1 MNKPM
6 EEPYGARRRTY
17 LFKESH
23 LRPRQ
28 RALLLALILLLINGV
43 GRLFMVDVVGLEG
56 AILHLVVVLTAFA
69 TVICGAPLI
78 MFLSLGWFTRYNE
91 FQNSLK
97 GGALAAYLQRFWSTS
112 LIHSLQDE
120 GKLGQTGS
128 SDDWRS
134 CSDKNPELCERLFA
148 RIYHEQYG
156 LVPFIV
162 PFIILLL
169 VAYAAAALV
178 ASNYVIPN
186 CDNTLQVACVYKL
199 GIPLLVSSLAGAF
212 MFVVSDSVLSIR
224 RKSLNISDV
233 YWYSL
238 RLFLAIPLAMVI
250 MNAGAGDGPH
260 IVTAFA
266 LGTLPIDPLMKIV
279 RRLGFPQ
286 LTDQDMRDGSSDKL
300 LVLEGVTLPV
310 VATLE
315 SEGIN
320 SIEQVAA
327 ADPVLLSIR
336 TGFPF
341 RFTLRLG
348 SQAIVRRHLGENAAR
363 LLPVGL
369 ADVVPVFLLVRALD
383 TPAVPTGDSP
393 NQYDGPFPR
402 IEAPD
407 AVVQNAANRLFPDD
421 NDLQRQAITRMKFR
435 QIAAEEYTVML
446 ARITPPDTGL

>member
-6 EEPYGARRRTY
+6 EEPYGGRRRTY

-28 RALLLALILLLINGV
+28 RALLLALILLFINGV
-43 GRLFMVDVVGLEG
+43 GRLFMVDVVGLDG
-56 AILHLVVVLTAFA
+56 AVLLLVTVLAAFT

-78 MFLSLGWFTRYNE
+78 MFLSMGWFTRYSE

-97 GGALAAYLQRFWSTS
+97 GGALAAYLQRFWSPS

-120 GKLGQTGS
+120 GKLSQNGS
-128 SDDWRS
+128 VDDWRT
-134 CSDKNPELCERLFA
+134 CSDKNPQLCERLFA

-156 LVPFIV
+156 LGPFIV
-162 PFIILLL
+162 PFVILLL

-186 CDNTLQVACVYKL
+186 CDHTLQVACVYKL
-199 GIPLLVSSLAGAF
+199 GSSLLVSSLAGAF

-238 RLFLAIPLAMVI
+238 RLFLAIPLALVVA
-250 MNAGAGDGPH
+250 NTGEVESAH
-260 IVTAFA
+260 VVTAFA
-266 LGTLPIDPLMKIV
+266 LGTLPIDPLMKVV

-286 LTDQDMRDGSSDKL
+286 LTDQDLRDGSSDKL

-369 ADVVPVFLLVRALD
+369 ADVVPIYLLVQALD
-383 TPAVPTGDSP
+383 TPTGPTVNAP
-393 NQYDGPFPR
+393 GPFPR
-402 IEAPD
+402 LETPD
-407 AVVQNAANRLFPDD
+407 VVVQAAAARLFPDD
-421 NDLQRQAITRMKFR
+421 NDLQRQAITQMKFR

>member
-1 MNKPM
+1 MD
-6 EEPYGARRRTY
+6 GSTGSRRRTY
-17 LFKESH
+17 LFKETH
-23 LRPRQ
+23 LQPLQ
-28 RALLLALILLLINGV
+28 RALLLTAILLLVNLAGWVYMLEVARFEHPIL
-43 GRLFMVDVVGLEG
+43 LF
-56 AILHLVVVLTAFA
+56 IIVLAAFT
-69 TVICGAPLI
+69 TVLSGAPLI
-78 MFLSLGWFTRYNE
+78 MFLSLGWFTRYSE

-97 GGALAAYLQRFWSTS
+97 GAALVAYLQRFWSTS
-112 LIHSLQDE
+112 LIHSLEDE
-120 GKLGQTGS
+120 KLISPGNPA
-128 SDDWRS
+128 DDWRT
-134 CSDKNPELCERLFA
+134 CSERNPLLCERLFA

-156 LVPFIV
+156 LVPFVV
-162 PFIILLL
+162 PFIVLLS
-169 VAYAAAALV
+169 VTYAAAALV
-178 ASNYVIPN
+178 ASNYLVQS
-186 CDNTLQVACVYKL
+186 CDNTFQLACTYK
-199 GIPLLVSSLAGAF
+199 IDSRLLVSSLAGAF

-238 RLFLAIPLAMVI
+238 RLFLAIPLALVI
-250 MNAGAGDGPH
+250 ANVDIADSGTH
-260 IVTAFA
+260 IAMAFA
-266 LGTLPIDPLMKIV
+266 LGTLPIDPLMKVV

-286 LTDQDMRDGSSDKL
+286 LTQQDKDDGSSDKL

-320 SIEQVAA
+320 SIEQVAT

-363 LLPVGL
+363 LLVVGL
-369 ADVVPVFLLVRALD
+369 ADVVPVYLLVQALD
-383 TPAVPTGDSP
+383 NPAAPP
-393 NQYDGPFPR
+393 GPFPR
-402 IEAPD
+402 IEAPQ
-407 AVVQNAANRLFPDD
+407 VIIQNAAARLFPGEDQD
-421 NDLQRQAITRMKFR
+421 QSQAVTKMKFR

>member
-1 MNKPM
+1 VSTSTEKSD
-6 EEPYGARRRTY
+6 GSRRRTH
-17 LFKESH
+17 LFTESH
-23 LRPRQ
+23 FRPRS
-28 RALLLALILLLINGV
+28 RALLLAGILLGINIFG
-43 GRLFMVDVVGLEG
+43 LWFMWGAAGLDG
-56 AILHLVVVLTAFA
+56 NILLLVVVLAAFT
-69 TVICGAPLI
+69 TVITGTPLI
-78 MFLSLGWFTRYNE
+78 MFLSLGWFARYSE

-97 GGALAAYLQRFWSTS
+97 GGALAAYLQRFWSPS

-120 GKLGQTGS
+120 EKLS
-128 SDDWRS
+128 PHNSEDNWRT
-134 CSDKNPELCERLFA
+134 CSDRNPELCERLFA
-148 RIYHEQYG
+148 RIYHDQYG
-156 LVPFIV
+156 LGPFVVPFV
-162 PFIILLL
+162 ILLA
-169 VAYAAAALV
+169 VAYASAALV
-178 ASNYVIPN
+178 ACNYVAQN
-186 CDNTLQVACVYKL
+186 CPPTLQVACVYKL
-199 GIPLLVSSLAGAF
+199 GSPLLVSSLAGAF

-238 RLFLAIPLAMVI
+238 RLFLAIPLALVI
-250 MNAGAGDGPH
+250 ANASTGDGQH
-260 IVTAFA
+260 IATAFA
-266 LGTLPIDPLMKIV
+266 LGTLPVDALMKVV
-279 RRLGFPQ
+279 RRMGFPQ
-286 LTDQDMRDGSSDKL
+286 FTDQDKENGRSDKL
-300 LVLEGVTLPV
+300 LVLQGVTLPV

-369 ADVVPVFLLVRALD
+369 ADVVPVYLLVRALD
-383 TPAVPTGDSP
+383 PPVPDEGARE
-393 NQYDGPFPR
+393 QHDGPFPQ
-402 IEAPD
+402 IESPD
-407 AVVQNAANRLFPDD
+407 LVVRNAAIRLFPNDD
-421 NDLQRQAITRMKFR
+421 ADERQAVTKMKFR

>member
-1 MNKPM
+1 MAESDGK
-6 EEPYGARRRTY
+6 RTKTH

-23 LRPRQ
+23 FRPRG
-28 RALLLALILLLINGV
+28 RLLLLTGTLLLINMTG
-43 GRLFMVDVVGLEG
+43 LWFMWVVAGLDG
-56 AILHLVVVLTAFA
+56 NILWLVTVLAAFT
-69 TVICGAPLI
+69 TVITGTPLI
-78 MFLSLGWFTRYNE
+78 MFLSLGWFSRYNE

-97 GGALAAYLQRFWSTS
+97 GGALVAYLQRFWSPS

-120 GKLGQTGS
+120 GKLTE
-128 SDDWRS
+128 DEPADRWRA
-134 CSDKNPELCERLFA
+134 CADENPILCERLFA

-156 LVPFIV
+156 LVPFVV
-162 PFIILLL
+162 PFIILLA

-178 ASNYVIPN
+178 ACNYVTQN
-186 CDNTLQVACVYKL
+186 CPPTLQIACIYHL
-199 GIPLLVSSLAGAF
+199 GSPLLVSSLAGAF

-238 RLFLAIPLAMVI
+238 RLFLAIPLALVI
-250 MNAGAGDGPH
+250 ANTGTGDGAQ

-266 LGTLPIDPLMKIV
+266 LGTLPVDSLMKVV
-279 RRLGFPQ
+279 RRMGFPQ
-286 LTDQDMRDGSSDKL
+286 ITDQDKQDGSSDKL

-315 SEGIN
+315 AEGIN

-348 SQAIVRRHLGENAAR
+348 SQAIVRRHLGENAAQ

-369 ADVVPVFLLVRALD
+369 GDVVPIYLLVQAFSAG
-383 TPAVPTGDSP
+383 PIVGAP
-393 NQYDGPFPR
+393 GPFPL
-402 IEAPD
+402 IESPD
-407 AVVQNAANRLFPDD
+407 LIVQNAAARLFPNEDEA
-421 NDLQRQAITRMKFR
+421 QRQAVTKMKFR
-435 QIAAEEYTVML
+435 QIAAEEYTAML
-446 ARITPPDTGL
+446 ARITPPDIGL